1 MMLPPK
7 LEDQCS
13 RYLVY
18 SDLIEVGET
27 FKNSTLLNNPQQL
40 ASYIAMS
47 SLSTIL
53 LDPIIDEFGSIDITY
68 GFCSHQLSK
77 KIPGRIAPKLDQHSA
92 FETNSLGRRICKRDG
107 AAVDFYVTK
116 HMDSMGLVVEWI
128 IENLPSDRLYFYGD
142 DRPIHLSYS
151 DLPAKKATTF
161 TLTNSGRRIPK
172 PYVSRGDR

>member
-1 MMLPPK
+1 MVLTPK
-7 LEDQCS
+7 LEDKCS
-13 RYLVY
+13 EYLVY
-18 SDLIEVGET
+18 GDLIQAGET
-27 FKNSTLLNNPQQL
+27 LNKSTLSNKPEQL
-40 ASYIAMS
+40 ASYIAIRD
-47 SLSTIL
+47 LSTFL
-53 LDPIIDEFGSIDITY
+53 LDPIIDEFGSIEITY

-116 HMDSMGLVVEWI
+116 HKDRMVVVAEWI
-128 IENLPSDRLYFYGD
+128 IENLPFDRLYFYGD

-151 DLPAKKATTF
+151 DLPAKKATAF

-172 PYVSRGDR
+172 PFVSRGDR